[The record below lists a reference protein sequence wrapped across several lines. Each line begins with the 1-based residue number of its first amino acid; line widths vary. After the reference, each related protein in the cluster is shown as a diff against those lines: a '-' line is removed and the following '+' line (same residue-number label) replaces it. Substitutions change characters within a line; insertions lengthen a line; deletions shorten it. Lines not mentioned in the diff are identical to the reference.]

1 MQDAVSG
8 KTFINTFYPLCFHQ
22 FLVDS
27 FDISALQ
34 TLIALQIKDP
44 VIIMLEGKDVG
55 KHPSTQERG
64 VNLRSSTKKQGVD
77 ITKYLLLCTLM
88 PSNITF
94 QH

>member
-1 MQDAVSG
+1 
-8 KTFINTFYPLCFHQ
+8 
-22 FLVDS
+22 
-27 FDISALQ
+27 
-34 TLIALQIKDP
+34 
-44 VIIMLEGKDVG
+44 MLEGKDVD

-94 QH
+94 QRWLVLQGRCTPAVPTARIGRLSQPGLWEGPLNFADRVIES